1 MHKPCQPG
9 IGAGDPCTAA
19 WPKPAPGLGS
29 GLPGRRTAAWPQ
41 VREPGTRDQGQLRLV
56 NLGLGLGQLREHLVN
71 LGEHLVNLASGPGT
85 AGHCTWLIGRG
96 PGPGLPDSCDSWPGP
111 VGPGVKKP
119 ARGRLGRTAGQV
131 NPVGRAPPGPGQ
143 LRARARLSR

>member
-56 NLGLGLGQLREHLVN
+56 NLGLGLGQLGQLREHLVN
-71 LGEHLVNLASGPGT
+71 LGEHLVNL
-85 AGHCTWLIGRG
+85 
-96 PGPGLPDSCDSWPGP
+96 
-111 VGPGVKKP
+111 
-119 ARGRLGRTAGQV
+119 
-131 NPVGRAPPGPGQ
+131 GQ
-143 LRARARLSR
+143 LREHLGEHLVNLARDSCAWSTWPVCM